1 MNERI
6 VNNLRKSNINSISLF
21 LLSEENLKN
30 ANPSPVHQFET

>member
-1 MNERI
+1 MNENK
-6 VNNLRKSNINSISLF
+6 VNNLRKSNINSISF

>member
-6 VNNLRKSNINSISLF
+6 VNNLRKSNINYISLF